1 MTDRDIVE
9 LFLDRDERA
18 IREISEKYRNYCAK
32 IALNI
37 LGSYDEAEECV
48 NDALMKA
55 WESIPPHEPELLSS
69 YLGRLTRNIAIN
81 VRRGSLAEKRGRG
94 ETDAVFE
101 ELSELVGG
109 GESAEHLHDYKAL
122 VREIN
127 DFLHTLPEL
136 KRNIFICRYWYCD
149 SIPEIAAEFSVSK
162 NKVYITLNRVR
173 NGLREYLRKRGY
185 EL

>member
-18 IREISEKYRNYCAK
+18 IREVSEKYRNYCAK
-32 IALNI
+32 IAVNI

-55 WESIPPHEPELLSS
+55 WESIPPHEPEMLSS

-81 VRRGSLAEKRGRG
+81 VRRSSLAEKRGGG
-94 ETDAVFE
+94 EADAVFE

-109 GESAEHLHDYKAL
+109 ENAERLHDYRAL

-127 DFLHTLPEL
+127 EYLYTIPEF

-149 SIPEIAAEFSVSK
+149 SIPEIAAEFSVSN

-173 NGLREYLRKRGY
+173 DGLREYLRKRGY